1 MKLEAIEIVLLT
13 EVTERLKREKDE
25 NLLVLV
31 SAECFA
37 DMKKYS
43 REAMPSYMFD
53 GKPSMH
59 MVEHLH
65 YVEGI
70 ELWVTR
76 LSSNK
81 LLPWYCIIAMRMKGE
96 KIKHFKG
103 EEGSRLLIFNLK

>member
-1 MKLEAIEIVLLT
+1 MNVETIKIVLLT
-13 EVTERLKREKDE
+13 DVAERLRGEKDE

-43 REAMPSYMFD
+43 RESVPSYLFD

-65 YVEGI
+65 YVEGL
-70 ELWVTR
+70 ELWATR

-81 LLPWYCIIAMRMKGE
+81 LLPWYCIIAMRTKGE

-103 EEGSRLLIFNLK
+103 EEGSRLLIFTLK